1 MVNSPQQVEAEG
13 LGDLWLKIIFMH
25 LNPIPDG
32 PNMDQ
37 VQAIGAKQ
45 HIQHSAVV
53 VEHPNEA
60 K

>member
-1 MVNSPQQVEAEG
+1 VYLPQQVEAES

-25 LNPIPDG
+25 LKPIPDS
-32 PNMDQ
+32 PYMDQ

-45 HIQHSAVV
+45 HIQQSAVV
-53 VEHPNEA
+53 VEHPNKA